1 VPVWVH
7 WPTQRDERMA
17 KRRIIVIARQLKNA
31 IRRSGRTHYRI
42 AKDAKISPDIIDRFM
57 SGERDIRLATAEK
70 IAAALNLEL
79 QPIDDEGT

>member
-1 VPVWVH
+1 
-7 WPTQRDERMA
+7 MA

-31 IRRSGRTHYRI
+31 IRRSGRNHYWI
-42 AKDAKISPDIIDRFM
+42 AKGAKIAPDIIDRFM

-79 QPIDDEGT
+79 QPMDDEGT